1 MTDPL
6 SSLTDPAAALAVP
19 SFTAAEIAA
28 VDLDAVRAKFAAN
41 RQIIATRCLERGD
54 VLHGANVALLGGE
67 HVLLLGPPGTAKS
80 YVARTWAGQFC
91 VTYGEAMLTR
101 QTAESDV
108 FAYVDIPAMIAGRS
122 VKRYEGK
129 VTACQIAFVDEI
141 FKGPQLLNSCLA
153 WLNERIVPG
162 PGALRSPLLSCIAAS
177 NECAEDDTVA
187 AFDDRLLVR
196 FWVDRIADRATR
208 ASLLTDAGANHG
220 SAQGL
225 TLQPISY
232 LEILAAQT
240 AVRSL
245 TLDDVAANGLLD
257 IQDALGQAGV
267 YTSDRRT
274 KAAARLLRAHAWLDG
289 AAQVEVDHL
298 DFLRN
303 VLWRRPDDRPT
314 VDAAIGAVNRG
325 IIGEIRAGVERVL
338 AWYGEQKA
346 RADFPSRAW
355 EVASHIRAET
365 IQLTSNW
372 KDKVPERLKDRA
384 NGYFAE
390 LKTAFE
396 EAKGLTEVAR

>member
-1 MTDPL
+1 MPDTL
-6 SSLTDPAAALAVP
+6 SSLTDPAAALAVATF
-19 SFTAAEIAA
+19 SAAEIAA
-28 VDLDAVRAKFAAN
+28 VDLDALRAKFARN
-41 RQIIATRCLERGD
+41 RAAIATRCLERGD
-54 VLHGANVALLGGE
+54 VIHGANVALLGGE

-80 YVARTWAGQFC
+80 YVARTWAGQFS

-122 VKRYEGK
+122 VKRYDGK
-129 VTACQIAFVDEI
+129 VTAVQVAFVDEI

-162 PGALRSPLLSCIAAS
+162 PGSLRSPLLTCIAAS

-208 ASLLTDAGANHG
+208 ASLLLDASANHG
-220 SAQGL
+220 AVRGL
-225 TLQPISY
+225 TLEPISH
-232 LEILAAQT
+232 LEIVAAQA
-240 AVRSL
+240 AVQAL

-257 IQDALGQAGV
+257 VQDALGQAGI
-267 YTSDRRT
+267 YTSDRRV

-289 AAQVEVDHL
+289 AAHVEVDHL
-298 DFLRN
+298 DFLRH

-338 AWYGEQKA
+338 AWYAEQKA

-355 EVASHIRAET
+355 EVASHVRAET
-365 IQLTSNW
+365 ITLANAW
-372 KDKVPERLKDRA
+372 RDKVPDRLRERA

-390 LKTAFE
+390 LKAAFE
-396 EAKGLTEVAR
+396 EAKALTEVAR